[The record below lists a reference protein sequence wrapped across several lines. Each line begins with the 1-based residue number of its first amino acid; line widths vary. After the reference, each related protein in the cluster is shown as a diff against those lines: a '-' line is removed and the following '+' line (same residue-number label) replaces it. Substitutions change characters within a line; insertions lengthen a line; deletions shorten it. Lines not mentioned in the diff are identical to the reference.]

1 MQKLKKNNFFQIITC
16 YVQLKYSFF
25 TLYCMKTKNYSH
37 TYINLSKSY
46 QSPNTVKIP
55 ESYRN
60 FISLKIEKNTSF
72 NLYIHILIKKY
83 KHLILDGKIKPY
95 KGVKTLYQDKGL
107 NLFSK
112 KFRNYD
118 VSDWSVL
125 KILSNCLNVS
135 RCKLVV
141 MLIEFDMAGIE
152 RSTVATQSSTNFGFK
167 ELFIPQRQLLIRTKI
182 NIPIS
187 KGIKFVKS

>member
-1 MQKLKKNNFFQIITC
+1 
-16 YVQLKYSFF
+16 
-25 TLYCMKTKNYSH
+25 MKTKHYTH
-37 TYINLSKSY
+37 TYINLSQSY

-55 ESYRN
+55 ESYRD
-60 FISLKIEKNTSF
+60 FISLKISKHASF
-72 NLYIHILIKKY
+72 NLYVHILIKKY

-118 VSDWSVL
+118 ASDWSVL
-125 KILSNCLNVS
+125 KILANCLNVS

-141 MLIEFDMAGIE
+141 MLIKFDMAGIE
-152 RSTVATQSSTNFGFK
+152 EGIVATQSTANFGYK

-187 KGIKFVKS
+187 SGIENI